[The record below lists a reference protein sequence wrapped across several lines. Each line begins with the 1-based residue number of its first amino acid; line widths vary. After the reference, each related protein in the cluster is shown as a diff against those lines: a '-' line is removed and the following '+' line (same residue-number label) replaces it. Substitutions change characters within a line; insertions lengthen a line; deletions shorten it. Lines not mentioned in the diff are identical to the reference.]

1 MMATPESIAAP
12 IEPRFGDNGLM
23 SLYLDYIQGDATAQQ
38 VTGGDP
44 LKKALRGISEFIPG
58 ISTELAQRRGD
69 GLGEALSYLDVLG
82 PAGAGA
88 KGAAMA
94 SVFLIARQK
103 ELKQLLKSIE
113 TDPLTKGNK
122 QLKNKYEKEFN
133 DNAAKLTENT
143 RLNTQADE
151 LIADPSR
158 LGKTPVDIPELA
170 TQINRNEKAGT
181 PFLFHG
187 SNKGIDELENRMMYL
202 SETATDPRFTS
213 YAKKKGMVMQPT
225 FSKTLDID
233 DIPSKMD
240 EVLTNLEMYRGRPSR
255 GDATKLDFDL
265 DILRGNMKGIPNK
278 LPASM
283 SKELAEVFTNQG
295 YDALKFPPRTS
306 KLMRDETSTYLAL
319 DPKNTLKVFE
329 DLNPEQ
335 IPELLQELLRN
346 KFE

>member
-1 MMATPESIAAP
+1 MARPESIAAP
-12 IEPRFGDNGLM
+12 TNPRFGDNGLM
-23 SLYLDYIQGDATAQQ
+23 SLYLDYIQGDPTAQQ

-58 ISTELAQRRGD
+58 LSTELAQRRGD
-69 GLGEALSYLDVLG
+69 GFGEALSYLDVLG

-94 SVFLIARQK
+94 SVFLIARQE
-103 ELKQLLKSIE
+103 ELKRLLKAIE
-113 TDPLTKGNK
+113 TDPLIKGNQ
-122 QLKNKYEKEFN
+122 QLKNKYEKEMS
-133 DNAAKLTENT
+133 DNAAALTETT
-143 RLNTQADE
+143 RRKIQHDE

-158 LGKTPVDIPELA
+158 FGKTPVDIPELA
-170 TQINRNEKAGT
+170 TQISRNEKAGT
-181 PFLFHG
+181 PLLFHG
-187 SNKGIDELENRMMYL
+187 SNRGIDELENRMMYL

-233 DIPSKMD
+233 NIPSEMD
-240 EVLTNLEMYRGRPSR
+240 QVLTNLEMYRGRPSR
-255 GDATKLDFDL
+255 GKPAQLDFDL
-265 DILRGNMKGIPNK
+265 ETLRGRMPGISNK
-278 LPASM
+278 LPNKM
-283 SKELAEVFTNQG
+283 DPTLGEIFKEQG

-306 KLMRDETSTYLAL
+306 KLLKDETSTYLAL

-335 IPELLQELLRN
+335 IPELIQELLRN